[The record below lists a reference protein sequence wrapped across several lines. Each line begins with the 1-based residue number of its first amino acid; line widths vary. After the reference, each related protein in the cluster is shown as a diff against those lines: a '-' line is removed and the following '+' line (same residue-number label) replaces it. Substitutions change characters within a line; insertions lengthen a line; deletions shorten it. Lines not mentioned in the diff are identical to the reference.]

1 MKTFTV
7 RARVQGQQLV
17 LRIPEK
23 SVFVP
28 NLMSWFS
35 AAQMYIRP
43 GEVFADIGTGSGLH
57 VILAAKLGA
66 KVAYGVDI
74 SPTVVRCARANA
86 RLNGVER
93 RCRFL
98 CGSLVEPLVERGL
111 RVDAMIYNAPQFPGM
126 AVDKKLPGRLKQSVD
141 GGPGGGDLNVRF
153 LKAAKRALAPSGR
166 IYNPMVGWAQPE
178 LTRRA
183 MKDQAYDAHEISRVH
198 VPPWGRGNLTRE
210 WLLEH
215 PGRHSFRYRWPAG
228 KDTLAQMWELRGDG
242 GRPAAPELPNSVD
255 VDFEIVSR

>member
-7 RARVQGQQLV
+7 RARVQGQELK
-17 LRIPEK
+17 LKIPEK

-35 AAQMYIRP
+35 AAQMTIVP
-43 GEVFADIGTGSGLH
+43 GETFADIGTGSGLH

-66 KVAYGVDI
+66 KTAYGVDI
-74 SPTVVRCARANA
+74 SPTVVRNARVNA

-93 RCRFL
+93 LCRFMS
-98 CGSLVEPLVERGL
+98 GSLVDPLVERGIK
-111 RVDAMIYNAPQFPGM
+111 VDVMIYNAPQFPGM
-126 AVDKKLPGRLKQSVD
+126 AVDKKLPGRLKESVD
-141 GGPGGGDLNVRF
+141 GGPGGGSLNVRF
-153 LKAAKRALAPSGR
+153 LKGAKRALAPHGR

-183 MKDQAYDAHEISRVH
+183 MKDFRYGVHEISRVQ

-210 WLLEH
+210 WLLER
-215 PGRHSFRYRWPAG
+215 PGKHRFDYRWPKGA
-228 KDTLAQMWELRGDG
+228 DTQAQMFELRVDG
-242 GRPAAPELPNSVD
+242 GKPVARELRNVVD
-255 VDFEIVSR
+255 VAFTA